1 MTTPGSV
8 RRLVVATTIGSFS
21 LAALMG
27 VLALIGSGDVGETEA
42 RVLLTTLVVGATSV
56 AVLCYLATGETPYQ
70 PVGVA
75 GGLVVLVPLL
85 TSLWLI
91 WLEDVDSGSEA
102 VWKAFGIG
110 VVVAATL
117 AQASLLLALA
127 GPRPSLR
134 PLLLATLALAT
145 VLAVLVSAV
154 ILGAYDDGGLWRAI
168 GVVAILDV
176 LGTVVAM
183 ALAVLGG
190 ARAVGHD
197 HDDDRDR
204 ATRPVELPAALVV
217 GLDERAR
224 VTGRPRAELLA
235 EAVADYLAR

>member
-27 VLALIGSGDVGETEA
+27 VLALLGSGDVGETEA
-42 RVLLTTLVVGATSV
+42 RVLLTTLVVGVTSV

-75 GGLVVLVPLL
+75 GGLLVLVPLL
-85 TSLWLI
+85 TSLGLI
-91 WLEDVDSGSEA
+91 WLDDVGSEA
-102 VWKAFGIG
+102 VWETFGIG

-127 GPRPSLR
+127 GPRPSLGA
-134 PLLLATLALAT
+134 LLLATLALAT

-168 GVVAILDV
+168 GIVAILDV

-190 ARAVGHD
+190 AHAVRHD
-197 HDDDRDR
+197 G
-204 ATRPVELPAALVV
+204 ATRPVELPASLVL
-217 GLDERAR
+217 GLDAR
-224 VTGRPRAELLA
+224 VRATGRPRDELLA